1 MEFDSQEHVF
11 CLKIVGLGLET
22 VFQLIQES
30 HSIHP
35 GLCVK
40 ALTALLNILEGQHPQ
55 SLKKE
60 PISVI
65 GKYPITYYCSD
76 TVSV

>member
-1 MEFDSQEHVF
+1 MVH
-11 CLKIVGLGLET
+11 T
-22 VFQLIQES
+22 
-30 HSIHP
+30 

-40 ALTALLNILEGQHPQ
+40 ALMALLNILEGQHPQ

-65 GKYPITYYCSD
+65 GNLIATLLSQGMNN
-76 TVSV
+76 VV

>member
-1 MEFDSQEHVF
+1 M
-11 CLKIVGLGLET
+11 
-22 VFQLIQES
+22 FQLIQES
-30 HSIHP
+30 HTVHP

-65 GKYPITYYCSD
+65 G
-76 TVSV
+76 TVES